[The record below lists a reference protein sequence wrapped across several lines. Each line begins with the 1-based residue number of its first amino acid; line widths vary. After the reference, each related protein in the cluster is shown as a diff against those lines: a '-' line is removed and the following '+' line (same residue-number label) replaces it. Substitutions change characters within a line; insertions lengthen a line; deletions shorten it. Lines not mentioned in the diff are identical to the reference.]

1 MEHVKPLLSPPYAD
15 YASAYDASGQIRFA
29 LLCHIYLRDLLSRH
43 PISGRRLLDMACGT
57 GTLALL
63 MAEDGW
69 NVTAL
74 DRSAAMLAQAA
85 AKLAP
90 NRSVRLIEA
99 DMRQLPPELPAATFD
114 LVTCTYDS
122 LNYMLSTEDLAA
134 CFRAAATA
142 LAPGGLYIA
151 DMNTH
156 HFLEFDWGECAVRE
170 QEGYIQIE
178 RSHFLAETDSSFM
191 LLTGFVGDDEQG
203 YLRFDERHIERAY
216 PAELVE
222 GLLRSAGLHVEAT
235 YDSFTLHPPGP
246 ETQRIFWVARRIG

>member
-1 MEHVKPLLSPPYAD
+1 MEHVKPFPSPPYAD
-15 YASAYDASGQIRFA
+15 YAAAYDASGQIRFA
-29 LLCHIYLRDLLSRH
+29 LLCHIYLRDLLARH

-63 MAEDGW
+63 MADDGW
-69 NVTAL
+69 HVTAL

-85 AKLAP
+85 TKLTP
-90 NRSVRLIEA
+90 NRSVHLIEA

-122 LNYMLSTEDLAA
+122 LNYMLSTEDLGA
-134 CFRAAATA
+134 CFRAAAAA

-151 DMNTH
+151 DMNTR

-191 LLTGFVGDDEQG
+191 LLTGFLGDDEQG
-203 YLRFDERHIERAY
+203 YLRFDEHHIERSY
-216 PAELVE
+216 PDELIAA
-222 GLLRSAGLHVEAT
+222 LLQGAGLHVEAA
-235 YDSFTLHPPGP
+235 YDSFTPHPPGP